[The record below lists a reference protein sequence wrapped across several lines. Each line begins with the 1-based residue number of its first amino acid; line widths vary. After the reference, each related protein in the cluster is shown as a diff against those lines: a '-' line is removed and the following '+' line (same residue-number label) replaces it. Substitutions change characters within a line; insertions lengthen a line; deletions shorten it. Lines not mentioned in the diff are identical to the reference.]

1 MAVWVIIKTIL
12 ALGALGVGY
21 FTLMPLIFDLQTE
34 SLEEVPADRQTEIEQ
49 MYELYNYIPVML
61 FGAIILFA
69 ILAAT
74 RRETYESV
82 I

>member
-74 RRETYESV
+74 RRETYESP

>member
-1 MAVWVIIKTIL
+1 MAVWVVVKFIL
-12 ALGALGVGY
+12 AIGALGVGY
-21 FTLMPLIFDLQTE
+21 FTLMPMIYDLQNQA
-34 SLEEVPADRQTEIEQ
+34 LEEVPADRVEEIEQ

-61 FGAIILFA
+61 FGALLLFA

-74 RRETYESV
+74 RRETSESF

>member
-1 MAVWVIIKTIL
+1 MAVWVIIKVIL
-12 ALGALGVGY
+12 ALGALAVGY
-21 FTLMPLIFDLQTE
+21 FALMPAVWDLQNQAIADA
-34 SLEEVPADRQTEIEQ
+34 PADRVDEIEQ

-74 RRETYESV
+74 RRETSESYV
-82 I
+82 